1 MSGIPE
7 EKIRADFEIKE
18 RSPEEEFRRWE
29 EASRRAMAIKILDQ
43 AERYVRGY
51 LRDYAIKTYTN
62 FKKNP
67 LRLVIEVD
75 ASLPEEEE
83 EEESEKV
90 EEVSER

>member
-7 EKIRADFEIKE
+7 ENIRADFELKE
-18 RSPEEEFRRWE
+18 RKPEEEFKRWE
-29 EASRRAMAIKILDQ
+29 EATRKATAIKILDQ

-51 LRDYAIKTYTN
+51 LKDYAIKTYTN
-62 FKKNP
+62 FKRNP

-83 EEESEKV
+83 KEEEKKV
-90 EEVSER
+90 EEDSVE